1 MALLYREI
9 VGSNE
14 SMEYTRLS
22 KLVKMLEQQILWD
35 IFLTAAERLAFWGGG
50 SKNYTLSTND
60 TFFDR
65 KTVFSMENLPQ
76 WKTRKLGPLGLKF
89 HYVKAGKHPEKV
101 ELTCLANA
109 RSTSRLAPAGTV

>member
-1 MALLYREI
+1 
-9 VGSNE
+9 
-14 SMEYTRLS
+14 
-22 KLVKMLEQQILWD
+22 
-35 IFLTAAERLAFWGGG
+35 
-50 SKNYTLSTND
+50 
-60 TFFDR
+60 
-65 KTVFSMENLPQ
+65 MENLPQ